1 MPDIQKK
8 QIKNGL
14 QGEQLIQVANGSSLH
29 TLYFSGATGDITI
42 TVVPYGFD
50 SSTNRVNPGAESE
63 NIVSE
68 NGMIQLDAGAID
80 YVVVTPTVTNVDYSV
95 SVSSQ

>member
-14 QGEQLIQVANGSSLH
+14 QGEHLIQVANGSSWH

-50 SSTNRVNPGAESE
+50 SSARVNPGAESE

-68 NGMIQLDAGAID
+68 SGMIQLDAGAID
-80 YVVVTPTVTNVDYSV
+80 YVVVTPTATNVDYDV

>member
-1 MPDIQKK
+1 MPDINNKK
-8 QIKNGL
+8 VFGPFQDEK
-14 QGEQLIQVANGSSLH
+14 LIQVANGLSLH

-50 SSTNRVNPGAESE
+50 SSARVNPGADGE
-63 NIVSE
+63 NVVSE